1 LLVHQVKERLHLITS
16 FYLAYNEPE
25 DEQTE
30 TFLRGFLGRM
40 LFSGEEVKKKASVL
54 SGILLSIQRTFSP
67 PESTLAFFL
76 TSSPLNNIRPKKPR
90 KNVSVCSSCVNMNL
104 VDWLRQYAPEDE
116 QTETFL
122 RGFLGRMLFST
133 T

>member
-16 FYLAYNEPE
+16 FYLAYNELFLHLKAQDNSEFFEGVNMNLVDWLRQYAPE

-30 TFLRGFLGRM
+30 TFLRGF
-40 LFSGEEVKKKASVL
+40 
-54 SGILLSIQRTFSP
+54 LSIQRTFSP

-90 KNVSVCSSCVNMNL
+90 KNVVS
-104 VDWLRQYAPEDE
+104 
-116 QTETFL
+116 
-122 RGFLGRMLFST
+122 
-133 T
+133 